1 MSLKTYQDYLEIEQ
15 TDKAKAEFVW
25 DCIQQHK
32 SSDFYRMAEVA
43 EDYASHKNRTIRT
56 YQKFLYEA
64 SGERVPDTYSA
75 NYKLSSNF
83 FGRFVTQ
90 QVQFL
95 LGNGVTFESEETKT
109 KLGKS
114 FDSQVQKLARFALV
128 GGVGYGLFNKDHID
142 VFSALEFVPLWDE
155 ENGALRAGVRYWQI
169 DDDKPLRATFYEDDG
184 YTEFIRRESTEGKD
198 SVLEIM
204 QEKRA
209 YIVRSVASD
218 ADVADGDV
226 IYEGI
231 NYPTFPI
238 VPLWGN
244 HYKQSE
250 LVGIREQIDCY
261 DLIKS
266 GYADTIDEA
275 SFIYWSISN
284 AGGMDDIDVKEFM
297 DRLRRLRAA
306 ITTDFQATAEP
317 HQIEAPYQGRG
328 DLLDRIRADLYED
341 YQALDTKNLASGA
354 VTATQIEAAYE
365 PVNSKADD
373 FEYCVTTFIDG
384 ILAIMGID
392 DEPTYSRSMIVNRT
406 EEIQTVMQS
415 AQYLSQDYVTRK
427 ILTLL
432 GDGDMAGEVIEQ
444 MELIDYARMNEQ
456 QAEEEQAEES
466 EEVVEE

>member
-1 MSLKTYQDYLEIEQ
+1 M
-15 TDKAKAEFVW
+15 
-25 DCIQQHK
+25 
-32 SSDFYRMAEVA
+32 
-43 EDYASHKNRTIRT
+43 
-56 YQKFLYEA
+56 
-64 SGERVPDTYSA
+64 PDTYSA

-95 LGNGVTFESEETKT
+95 LGNGVTFEDEATKT

-155 ENGALRAGVRYWQI
+155 ENGSLRAGIRYWQI

-244 HYKQSE
+244 HYRQSE

-306 ITTDFQATAEP
+306 ITTDYQATAEP
-317 HQIEAPYQGRG
+317 HQIEAPYQARG
-328 DLLDRIRADLYED
+328 ELLDRIRADLYED

-406 EEIQTVMQS
+406 EEIQTVLQAAQFVDPEYVMQK
-415 AQYLSQDYVTRK
+415 V
-427 ILTLL
+427 LTLL
-432 GDGDMAGEVIEQ
+432 GDGDKYAEMQAK
-444 MELIDYARMNEQ
+444 ID
-456 QAEEEQAEES
+456 AEEISQLQIDEDVNEDENA
-466 EEVVEE
+466 

>member
-1 MSLKTYQDYLEIEQ
+1 MYTYQDYLEIEQ

-32 SSDFYRMAEVA
+32 SSDFYRMAEAA

-75 NYKLSSNF
+75 NYKLSANF

-95 LGNGVTFESEETKT
+95 LGNGVTFGDEETKT

-114 FDSQVQKLARFALV
+114 FDGQVQKLAKFALV

-218 ADVADGDV
+218 ADVADGEI

-317 HQIEAPYQGRG
+317 HQIEAPYQARG
-328 DLLDRIRADLYED
+328 ELLDRIRADLYED

-406 EEIQTVMQS
+406 EEIQTVLQA
-415 AQYLSQDYVTRK
+415 AQCLSQDYVTRK

-444 MELIDYARMNEQ
+444 MELIDYARMNGQ

>member
-15 TDKAKAEFVW
+15 TDKAKADFVW

-32 SSDFYRMAEVA
+32 ASDFYRMADVA
-43 EDYASHKNRTIRT
+43 QDYASHKNRTIRT

-75 NYKLSSNF
+75 NYKLASNF

-95 LGNGVTFESEETKT
+95 LGNGVTFEDETTKE

-114 FDSQVQKLARFALV
+114 FDSQVQKLARYALV

-155 ENGALRAGVRYWQI
+155 ENGALRAGVRFWQI
-169 DDDKPLRATFYEDDG
+169 DDKKPLRATFYEDDG
-184 YTEFIRRESTEGKD
+184 YTEFIRRESTEGKE

-218 ADVADGDV
+218 ADVADGEI

-244 HYKQSE
+244 QYKQSE

-341 YQALDTKNLASGA
+341 YQALDTKNLANGA

-406 EEIQTVMQS
+406 EEIQTVLQAAQFVDPEYVMQK
-415 AQYLSQDYVTRK
+415 V
-427 ILTLL
+427 LTLL
-432 GDGDMAGEVIEQ
+432 GDGDKYAEMQAK
-444 MELIDYARMNEQ
+444 ID
-456 QAEEEQAEES
+456 AEEIQQLQLDEDVTEDENA
-466 EEVVEE
+466 

>member
-32 SSDFYRMAEVA
+32 ASDFYRMADVA
-43 EDYASHKNRTIRT
+43 QDYASHKNRTIRT

-75 NYKLSSNF
+75 NYKLASNF

-95 LGNGVTFESEETKT
+95 LGNGVTFGDEATKE

-114 FDSQVQKLARFALV
+114 FDSQVQKLARYALV

-155 ENGALRAGVRYWQI
+155 ENGALRAGVRFWQI
-169 DDDKPLRATFYEDDG
+169 DDTKPLRATFYEDDG
-184 YTEFIRRESTEGKD
+184 YTEFIRREDGKE

-218 ADVADGDV
+218 ADVADGEI

-244 HYKQSE
+244 QYKQSE

-317 HQIEAPYQGRG
+317 HQIEAPYQGRS

-373 FEYCVTTFIDG
+373 FEYCVTAFIDG

-406 EEIQTVMQS
+406 EEIQTVLQA
-415 AQYLSQDYVTRK
+415 AQALEPDYVMQK

-432 GDGDMAGEVIEQ
+432 GDGDKYAEMQAQVDANEIAQIIPE
-444 MELIDYARMNEQ
+444 ID
-456 QAEEEQAEES
+456 EETDEA
-466 EEVVEE
+466 

>member
-75 NYKLSSNF
+75 NYKLASNF

-95 LGNGVTFESEETKT
+95 LGNGVTFDNEETKK

-169 DDDKPLRATFYEDDG
+169 DNDKPLRATFYEDDG
-184 YTEFIRRESTEGKD
+184 YTEFIRREDTEE

-209 YIVRSVASD
+209 YIVREVASA

-244 HYKQSE
+244 HYRQSE

-306 ITTDFQATAEP
+306 VTTDFQATAEP
-317 HQIEAPYQGRG
+317 HQIEAPYQARG
-328 DLLDRIRADLYED
+328 ELLDRIRADLYED

-406 EEIQTVMQS
+406 EEIQTVLQAAQFVDPEYVMQK
-415 AQYLSQDYVTRK
+415 V
-427 ILTLL
+427 LTLL
-432 GDGDMAGEVIEQ
+432 GDGDKYAEMQAK
-444 MELIDYARMNEQ
+444 ID
-456 QAEEEQAEES
+456 AEEISQLQIDEDVTEDENA
-466 EEVVEE
+466 

>member
-15 TDKAKAEFVW
+15 TDKAKADFVW

-95 LGNGVTFESEETKT
+95 LGNGVTFEDETTKE

-114 FDSQVQKLARFALV
+114 FDSQVQKLARYALV

-184 YTEFIRRESTEGKD
+184 YTEFIRRTEGKE

-317 HQIEAPYQGRG
+317 HQIEAPYQGRS

-341 YQALDTKNLASGA
+341 YQALDTKNLANGA

-392 DEPTYSRSMIVNRT
+392 DKPTYSRSMIVNRT
-406 EEIQTVMQS
+406 EEIQTVLQAAQFVDPEYVMQK
-415 AQYLSQDYVTRK
+415 V
-427 ILTLL
+427 LTLL
-432 GDGDMAGEVIEQ
+432 GDGDKYAEMQAK
-444 MELIDYARMNEQ
+444 ID
-456 QAEEEQAEES
+456 AEEISQLQIDEDVTEDENA
-466 EEVVEE
+466 

>member
-75 NYKLSSNF
+75 NYKLSANF

-95 LGNGVTFESEETKT
+95 LGNGVTFESEETKK

-114 FDSQVQKLARFALV
+114 FDSQVQKLARYALV

-306 ITTDFQATAEP
+306 ITTDYQATAEP
-317 HQIEAPYQGRG
+317 HQIEAPYQARG
-328 DLLDRIRADLYED
+328 ELLDRIRADLYED

-406 EEIQTVMQS
+406 EEIQTVLQAAQFVDPEYVMQK
-415 AQYLSQDYVTRK
+415 V
-427 ILTLL
+427 LTLL
-432 GDGDMAGEVIEQ
+432 GDGDKYAEMQAK
-444 MELIDYARMNEQ
+444 ID
-456 QAEEEQAEES
+456 AEEISQLQIDEDVTEDENA
-466 EEVVEE
+466 

>member
-75 NYKLSSNF
+75 NYKLASNF

-95 LGNGVTFESEETKT
+95 LGNGVTFESEETKK

-169 DDDKPLRATFYEDDG
+169 DNDKPLRATFYEDDG
-184 YTEFIRRESTEGKD
+184 YTEFIRREDTKE

-244 HYKQSE
+244 HYRQSE

-317 HQIEAPYQGRG
+317 HQIEAPYQARG
-328 DLLDRIRADLYED
+328 ELLDRIRADLYED

-406 EEIQTVMQS
+406 EEIQTVLQA
-415 AQYLSQDYVTRK
+415 AQALEPDYVMQK

-432 GDGDMAGEVIEQ
+432 GDGDKYAEMQAQVDANEIAQIIPE
-444 MELIDYARMNEQ
+444 ID
-456 QAEEEQAEES
+456 EETDEA
-466 EEVVEE
+466 

>member
-75 NYKLSSNF
+75 NYKLASNF

-95 LGNGVTFESEETKT
+95 LGNGVTFDNEETKK

-169 DDDKPLRATFYEDDG
+169 DNDKPLRATFYEDDG
-184 YTEFIRRESTEGKD
+184 YTEFIRREDTEGKE

-204 QEKRA
+204 QGKRA

-244 HYKQSE
+244 HYRQSE

-306 ITTDFQATAEP
+306 VTTDFQATAEP
-317 HQIEAPYQGRG
+317 HQIEAPYQARG
-328 DLLDRIRADLYED
+328 ELLDRIRADLYED

-406 EEIQTVMQS
+406 EEIQTVLQAAQFVDPEYVMQK
-415 AQYLSQDYVTRK
+415 V
-427 ILTLL
+427 LTLL
-432 GDGDMAGEVIEQ
+432 GDGDKYAEMQAK
-444 MELIDYARMNEQ
+444 ID
-456 QAEEEQAEES
+456 AEEISQLQIDEDVTEDENA
-466 EEVVEE
+466 

>member
-1 MSLKTYQDYLEIEQ
+1 MSLKTYQDYLEVEQ

-95 LGNGVTFESEETKT
+95 LGNGVTFEDETTKE

-114 FDSQVQKLARFALV
+114 FDSQVQKLARYALV

-184 YTEFIRRESTEGKD
+184 YTEFIRRTEGKE

-317 HQIEAPYQGRG
+317 HQIEAPYQGRS

-406 EEIQTVMQS
+406 EEIQTVLQAAQFVDPEYVMQK
-415 AQYLSQDYVTRK
+415 V
-427 ILTLL
+427 LTLL
-432 GDGDMAGEVIEQ
+432 GDGDKYAEMQAK
-444 MELIDYARMNEQ
+444 ID
-456 QAEEEQAEES
+456 AEEISQLQIDEDVTEDENA
-466 EEVVEE
+466 

>member
-95 LGNGVTFESEETKT
+95 LGNGVTFEDEATKT

-169 DDDKPLRATFYEDDG
+169 DDTKPLRATFYEDDG
-184 YTEFIRRESTEGKD
+184 YTEFIRREDTEGKE

-218 ADVADGDV
+218 ADVADGEI

-297 DRLRRLRAA
+297 NRLRRLRAA

-317 HQIEAPYQGRG
+317 HQIEAPYQARG
-328 DLLDRIRADLYED
+328 ELLDRIRADLYED

-406 EEIQTVMQS
+406 EEIQTVLQAAQFVDPEYVMQK
-415 AQYLSQDYVTRK
+415 V
-427 ILTLL
+427 LTLL
-432 GDGDMAGEVIEQ
+432 GDGDKYAEMQAK
-444 MELIDYARMNEQ
+444 ID
-456 QAEEEQAEES
+456 AEEISQLQIDEDVTEDENA
-466 EEVVEE
+466 